1 MPNKPYARELH
12 KEGWAKFIA
21 YLEKERGPVSAEQ
34 QPALNEIERS
44 FERHTQAL
52 VDYLNSPRYR
62 KDFIAATKALK
73 QCLEE
78 NAPLFSDGNDIV
90 AARTGRDIRQN
101 AYYEYDTAVHTLL
114 DNFEELRRR
123 ANLARTTSTSIM
135 ESKDIACS
143 AQELFA
149 ICEECIA
156 AIEPQEIAERLQPAT
171 DSPHQLAIFNA
182 LTDMIDA
189 NIRLKHS
196 STEVRLKLRLGA
208 HQQEDADGVKTVKT
222 YNGAKKAIETHA
234 PELGI
239 DAGKTASILNQFMAA
254 MEKSERYNHACNY
267 GTNFTSGRLA
277 G

>member
-21 YLEKERGPVSAEQ
+21 SLEKDLGPIPAEHQ
-34 QPALNEIERS
+34 LVLSEVEQAFERS
-44 FERHTQAL
+44 TQAL

-62 KDFIAATKALK
+62 KEFIAATEALK
-73 QCLEE
+73 ERLEE
-78 NAPLFSDGNDIV
+78 NAALFSTGNDTP
-90 AARTGRDIRQN
+90 AYASTQIRKN

-114 DNFEELRRR
+114 DNFEELKRR
-123 ANLARTTSTSIM
+123 AELARTTSTSIM

-156 AIEPQEIAERLQPAT
+156 AIEPKEVAERLQPAT
-171 DSPHQLAIFNA
+171 DSPHQLAVFNA
-182 LTDMIDA
+182 LTDMVDA

-196 STEVRLKLRLGA
+196 STEARLKLRLGA
-208 HQQEDADGVKTVKT
+208 HQQEDADGVKTVRA
-222 YNGAKKAIETHA
+222 YNAAKKAIETHA
-234 PELGI
+234 SELGI
-239 DAGKTASILNQFMAA
+239 EAGKTASILNQFMAA
-254 MEKSERYNHACNY
+254 MEKSERYKHACNY